1 MSCIEN
7 KTKLITIKEYPSPV
21 NTNLWLNYTKE
32 STVFKIWSP
41 TEDNVQLHLYKMGN
55 DGAPLKTILMN
66 SVENGVWE
74 IKLNGDLNGTYYT
87 YQVQINGQRLKETP
101 GIYAQAVGV
110 NGKRGMVLDLE
121 TTNPSDWET
130 DKGPQINYPNEA
142 IIYEMHIRNMTIHP
156 KSGSHYPGKYIG
168 LVEHGT
174 KEPSGLSTGIDHI
187 KDMGFTHVH
196 LLPTFDY
203 QSVDE
208 SNLKFPQFN
217 WGYDPQNYNVPEGS
231 YSTNPFKAEIRI
243 KEFKKMVQSFHNNG
257 IGVIMDVVYNHT
269 ALTENSNFNLEFPEY
284 YYRYNLDG
292 TPSNASECG
301 NETASEKDMMRKY
314 MIESVLYWAK
324 EYHIDGFRFDL
335 MGIHDIE
342 TMNEITNAVKDL
354 NPNII
359 IYGEGWT
366 AGDSL
371 LPIEKSAL
379 KQNMREMPKLA
390 VFSDEIRDG
399 IKGSVFDFE
408 SPGFVSG
415 AKNMEESVKMGI
427 VGCIEHSQ
435 INFEDIH
442 YSKKPWAIE
451 PWQSVIYTSCHDNNT
466 LYDKLKISRIDASES
481 DIIKMDKLANAIV
494 LTSQGIPFIHGGAE
508 MLRTKLNEHNSYN
521 LPDSINQMDWSLK
534 AKNKNV
540 VDYYKNL
547 IALRKE
553 HPAFK
558 MTSSQDVRN
567 NLKFE
572 KTEKGLISYQISNNA
587 NGDTWKN
594 ILVVYN
600 ANEIKVSYKMQGT
613 WNLAVSGNEFFFDN
627 NSVVINSV
635 DIPPISMAILFQY

>member
-7 KTKLITIKEYPSPV
+7 KTKSITIKEYPSPV

-41 TEDNVQLHLYKMGN
+41 TADNLQLHLYKMGN

-435 INFEDIH
+435 INFEDVH